1 MSDEMRID
9 GKTYISSKR
18 AAVLSGYA
26 QDYVGQ
32 LARSGSIDARRVGG
46 VWMVTLESIQQYK
59 KDAEEGKI
67 NRAERLSLQASAS
80 REQGQDSFVGLDGN
94 NYISANRA
102 SILSGYN
109 QDYIG
114 QMARSGSIPSRQ
126 VGNRWYVD
134 RESLLQHKKE
144 KDSLLATVQAGS
156 VGLKKS
162 TDVHGDRHLPDTP
175 FPLLNYTRD
184 EGNLLPEI
192 NNSSECTGLSSLMRS
207 KKEEG
212 SLGNIS
218 GGSIVFQHDKS
229 IYRAENILPIHRGE
243 SFARKENNVLVLRP
257 SHALASPRPVQP
269 WGKTISLIAASALT
283 IVIVVSLG
291 FETMR
296 SQAEYAVSTST
307 PEARLTAFVGGV
319 FDPVLDAIE
328 TWLAPEVSYRRPSR

>member
-1 MSDEMRID
+1 MSDEMQID

-46 VWMVTLESIQQYK
+46 VWMVTPVSLEQYK
-59 KDAEEGKI
+59 RDSEEGKI
-67 NRAERLSLQASAS
+67 NRAEHLSLHANASH
-80 REQGQDSFVGLDGN
+80 EQVQDSFVGLDGK

-102 SILSGYN
+102 SVLSGYN

-114 QMARSGSIPSRQ
+114 QMARSGIVPSRQ

-144 KDSLLATVQAGS
+144 KDSLLAVVQTDS
-156 VGLKKS
+156 VGLKKATQKQETS
-162 TDVHGDRHLPDTP
+162 LFQDAPL
-175 FPLLNYTRD
+175 PLLNYISD
-184 EGNLLPEI
+184 EGDLLPEI
-192 NNSSECTGLSSLMRS
+192 KNDSLDTNLAESKNESTNSRDIVADHAVSEP
-207 KKEEG
+207 
-212 SLGNIS
+212 
-218 GGSIVFQHDKS
+218 DKS
-229 IYRAENILPIHRGE
+229 IYRAENILSIRKTE
-243 SFARKENNVLVLRP
+243 SLGKRAANVLVLRP
-257 SHALASPRPVQP
+257 NQVLASPSLVQP
-269 WGKTISLIAASALT
+269 WGKTLSLITASALT

-291 FETMR
+291 FETMK
-296 SQAEYAVSTST
+296 SQAQYAVSTST

-328 TWLAPEVSYRRPSR
+328 TLLAPEVSYRRPSR